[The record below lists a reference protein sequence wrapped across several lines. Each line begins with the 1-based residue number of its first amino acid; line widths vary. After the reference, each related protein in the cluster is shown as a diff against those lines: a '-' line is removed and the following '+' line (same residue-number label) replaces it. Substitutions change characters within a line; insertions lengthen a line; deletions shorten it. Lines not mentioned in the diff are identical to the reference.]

1 MPPYPPDTRRR
12 RKLCRIWVLA
22 IACLAAV
29 CVFAGFSYWQ
39 ETRFPARTVALKGLP
54 VKLRVQDGVK
64 RRELRAITDG
74 IRLVDGFMR
83 SELRRTVRRPVEARV
98 ARKNGCRPF
107 HSSSADSIGEADHGF
122 LCVATS
128 NLHWQWLI
136 EKDPVAAMA
145 VSGHEYVHVL
155 QAELGCLPEGD
166 RPRFRWLSEGMA
178 EAVAWGAL
186 VASGKARD
194 ARVERSIRAD
204 ALPDLGLVGRG
215 LYPLAAYERADGA
228 DREYALW
235 HLAVRRL
242 LRAAVDEGVPPR
254 ARPYISLRR
263 FCERVGAGTDWRKA
277 FERSFGLPLARF
289 YREFDRFRARS
300 ASS

>member
-22 IACLAAV
+22 VVCLAAV

-64 RRELRAITDG
+64 RSELRAITDG

-83 SELRRTVRRPVEARV
+83 NELRRSVRRPVEARV

-107 HSSSADSIGEADHGF
+107 QSSSADSIGEADHGF

-136 EKDPVAAMA
+136 KKDLVAATA

-166 RPRFRWLSEGMA
+166 GPKFRWLSEGMA
-178 EAVAWGAL
+178 EAIAWRAL
-186 VASGKARD
+186 VSSGRVRD
-194 ARVERSIRAD
+194 ARVARSIRAD
-204 ALPDLGLVGRG
+204 ALPDFGLIGRG

-242 LRAAVDEGVPPR
+242 LHAAVDEGAAPP
-254 ARPYISLRR
+254 ARPEITLRR
-263 FCERVGAGTDWRKA
+263 FCERVGDGTGWRKA
-277 FERSFGLPLARF
+277 FERSFGLTVGHF
-289 YREFDRFRARS
+289 YREFERFRARA